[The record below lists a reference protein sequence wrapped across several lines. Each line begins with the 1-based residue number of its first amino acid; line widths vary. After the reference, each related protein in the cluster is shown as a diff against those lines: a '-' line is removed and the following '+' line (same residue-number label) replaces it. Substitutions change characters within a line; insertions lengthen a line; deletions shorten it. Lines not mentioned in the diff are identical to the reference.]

1 MKFCPQCGTAFEAS
15 ARFCLECGFDR
26 SAIIT
31 AEPVIA
37 STPGVIVTHEAET
50 VETPVDVS
58 IPQPE
63 TEHVCPKCNDIM
75 SADDRFCQECG
86 FDTTSDTL
94 VSDSKPEPDI
104 VQPSFET
111 PELSKPVIIPP
122 APETNKQSTPAYIQ
136 KERSE
141 DSEEQH
147 KGKKRILWIVL
158 IIIGLGVL
166 GTAGWFGYNIY
177 LASSIESTDDT
188 IIHMGIPESTDP
200 DISVAETVEIEQ
212 PEDKANPKP
221 MSRIDQELAKQR
233 AKGKD
238 KLARQN
244 IDDQTDRTEI
254 VSDDIDIV
262 PKVILEVGRKEEP
275 KNRNPKDPTKLM
287 LRKPTMIVR
296 ITTDHYNDGMGTPRG
311 GIITIK
317 DEQGNTVGSYK
328 ALGKTGKNGTPSA
341 KWVTEP
347 NKILKKGT
355 YFISDSDE
363 ATWSKTMIGGNGF
376 VVVEGYVVE

>member
-1 MKFCPQCGTAFEAS
+1 MKFCPQCGTAFEVS

-26 SAIIT
+26 SAIKT

-37 STPGVIVTHEAET
+37 STPGVTVTDNAST
-50 VETPVDVS
+50 FETPADISVS
-58 IPQPE
+58 QPAAE
-63 TEHVCPKCNDIM
+63 QVCPKCNGNIN
-75 SADDRFCQECG
+75 ANDRFCQECG
-86 FDTTSDTL
+86 FDITSEKL
-94 VSDSKPEPDI
+94 LSGSKPEPEN
-104 VQPSFET
+104 VVSAFET
-111 PELSKPVIIPP
+111 ADLPKPVILPP
-122 APETNKQSTPAYIQ
+122 AQQTNKKSTPAYTQ
-136 KERSE
+136 KERFDDPE
-141 DSEEQH
+141 DQH
-147 KGKKRILWIVL
+147 KGKKTILWMVL

-177 LASSIESTDDT
+177 LASSGESTDDT
-188 IIHMGIPESTDP
+188 TISMGIPESTDP
-200 DISVAETVEIEQ
+200 ESSEAETVDQEKT
-212 PEDKANPKP
+212 EDKANTKP
-221 MSRIDQELAKQR
+221 MSRIDQELAKQK
-233 AKGKD
+233 AKGED
-238 KLARQN
+238 QSAGQN
-244 IDDQTDRTEI
+244 ISGQTDQTDI
-254 VSDDIDIV
+254 VTDDIDIV

-275 KNRNPKDPTKLM
+275 KNRNPKDPTKLT

-341 KWVTEP
+341 KWVAEP
-347 NKILKKGT
+347 NKMLKKGT